1 MGRRRT
7 RVGVAV
13 ADDGRT
19 EPRAGGRE
27 DAEAAFRR
35 VLSRRLVAQ
44 RGLSGADLER
54 EVERLLGKA
63 RTMRLVDEGRISRG
77 L

>member
-1 MGRRRT
+1 ME
-7 RVGVAV
+7 
-13 ADDGRT
+13 DDGRA
-19 EPRAGGRE
+19 EPGSGCPE

-35 VLSRRLVAQ
+35 VLSRRRAE
-44 RGLSGADLER
+44 RALSGADLER

-63 RTMRLVDEGRISRG
+63 RTMRLVDGSRMSRG